1 MPSVRQAI
9 GAWGEDRVAQWYA
22 ERGLTVVARNWRC
35 GRGELDL
42 VVTGPGTIVFCEV
55 KTRRG
60 TSHGSPFDAVTH
72 DKQRRIRRLALQ
84 YLDAHPQHR
93 APILRF
99 DVAGVTRAGVEVLEA
114 AF

>member
-1 MPSVRQAI
+1 MPSVRQVL
-9 GAWGEDRVAQWYA
+9 GAWGEDRVADWYA
-22 ERGLTVVARNWRC
+22 ERGFTVVARNWRC

-42 VVTGPGTIVFCEV
+42 VVAGPDSIVFCEV
-55 KTRRG
+55 KTRRS

-84 YLDAHPQHR
+84 FLDAHPRHR
-93 APILRF
+93 ARTLRF
-99 DVAGVTRAGVEVLEA
+99 DVAGVTPDGVEVLEA